1 MDGQCLTINCDGI
14 LDTSNTVNDCGF
26 CEGKFQF
33 FQKFVFY
40 FLRCENLCKDD
51 IYTCNV
57 DAGQR
62 IIKDCQNQA
71 ITPVIPPD
79 AYDLL
84 MSKGLTHNF

>member
-1 MDGQCLTINCDGI
+1 MIVVFAKENFKIFKNL
-14 LDTSNTVNDCGF
+14 
-26 CEGKFQF
+26 F
-33 FQKFVFY
+33 F
-40 FLRCENLCKDD
+40 LCCENLCKDD